1 MSHQDHLASL
11 LSSLQTSQSLVD
23 LSLVCQTGQIIKTH
37 KIVLAAASPMLRTL
51 LEDND
56 KKVHFSISVFYF
68 SVGVI
73 EPNTCSTQS

>member
-11 LSSLQTSQSLVD
+11 LSSLQTSQCLVD

-56 KKVHFSISVFYF
+56 KKVDLSISVCL
-68 SVGVI
+68 SVGVT

>member
-11 LSSLQTSQSLVD
+11 LSSLQTSQCLVD

-56 KKVHFSISVFYF
+56 KKVDLSISVCL

-73 EPNTCSTQS
+73 QPNTCSTQS

>member
-56 KKVHFSISVFYF
+56 KKVHLSISVFL